1 MFFFLTFTSLPVAL
15 PAIFADTLARPLSR
29 WFKTSG
35 VNMALDSIT
44 GSISWKKGKWNS
56 NVVNQIQLQDECSS
70 LKALLIFNTDKS
82 RKLRTEDHPC
92 LVVII
97 LCGSLVRREKHKMR
111 MTCTAG
117 QLLDKIK
124 NDQKVLERELS
135 IVCLFVQ
142 CCFETS
148 QLLLPN
154 RH

>member
-1 MFFFLTFTSLPVAL
+1 
-15 PAIFADTLARPLSR
+15 
-29 WFKTSG
+29 
-35 VNMALDSIT
+35 MALDSIT

-70 LKALLIFNTDKS
+70 LTALLIFNTDKS

-97 LCGSLVRREKHKMR
+97 LCGSLVRREKHKTR

-142 CCFETS
+142 CCFKTS
-148 QLLLPN
+148 PRICCPRYCLLFCCWSFEKTAHFLWSFTFSVKLEKFIYG
-154 RH
+154 